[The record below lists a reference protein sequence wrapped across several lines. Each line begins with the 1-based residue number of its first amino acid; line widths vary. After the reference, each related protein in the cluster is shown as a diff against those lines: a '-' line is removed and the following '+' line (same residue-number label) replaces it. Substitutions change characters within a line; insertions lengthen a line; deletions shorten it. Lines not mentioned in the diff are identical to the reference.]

1 MSALEFGLTLP
12 NRGVLFGVET
22 MEDLLSTGQE
32 ADESGL
38 FKSLWVG
45 DSILAKRRPESVAL
59 LAALAARTKRVRLAV
74 GCMASFPVRHPVLL
88 AAQWATVD
96 QIAGPGRLIL
106 AACIGGEGGGGDWQ
120 MENDAFGVPQ
130 SERIGRMVD
139 GIQAL
144 KALWTQERASYEGKY
159 YRFKDVVS
167 EPRPVTKP
175 FPAIWIAANP
185 HPTAHGD
192 MKTNVERATRRITR
206 HAGGWMTTWLTPAD
220 FADRL
225 GLLKASLRENGQD
238 ADAFDN
244 TLYYN
249 VNINDDREAAAA
261 ESKRFLDAYY
271 GFDITRPRLDV
282 WVAYG
287 PPEEVIGKIREFADA
302 GAKEIT
308 LRITSF
314 DQRGQYRR
322 LTREVMPAFQ
332 GVAVG

>member
-1 MSALEFGLTLP
+1 MTAATLAEQS
-12 NRGVLFGVET
+12 GVF
-22 MEDLLSTGQE
+22 
-32 ADESGL
+32 ESVW
-38 FKSLWVG
+38 FG
-45 DSILAKRRPESVAL
+45 DSLIHKPRLESTVMLSAV
-59 LAALAARTKRVRLAV
+59 AARTRKLRLGV
-74 GCMASFPVRHPVLL
+74 ICMASFPVRHPVLL
-88 AAQWATVD
+88 AAQWATLD
-96 QIAGPGRLIL
+96 QIAGPDRLIL

-130 SERIGRMVD
+130 GERIGRMVD

-144 KALWTQERASYEGKY
+144 KVLWTQERASYEGKY
-159 YRFKDVVS
+159 YRFTGVVS

-192 MKTNVERATRRITR
+192 MKTNVERATRRITK

-220 FADRL
+220 LADRWQ
-225 GLLKASLRENGQD
+225 LLRASLAEEGRDVEG
-238 ADAFDN
+238 FDN

-249 VNINDDREAAAA
+249 VNINEDREAAAA

-287 PPEEVIGKIREFADA
+287 PPEEVIRKIREFAAA

-314 DQRGQYRR
+314 DQRGQYQR
-322 LTREVMPAFQ
+322 
-332 GVAVG
+332 